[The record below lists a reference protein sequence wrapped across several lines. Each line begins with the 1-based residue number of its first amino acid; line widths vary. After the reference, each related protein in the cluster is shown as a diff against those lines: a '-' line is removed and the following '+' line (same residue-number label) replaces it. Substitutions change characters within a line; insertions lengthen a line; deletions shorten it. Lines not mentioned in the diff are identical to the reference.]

1 MHTPKQ
7 LGKLRSFI
15 RVKEVAALGL
25 VMISFVLLG
34 LEHFGKLSPAWLAF
48 TEWYE
53 IVLGCLF
60 LTEFGFELHF
70 ARDKKQ
76 YWKYHWFYLLASVPV
91 PMQTFEILRGLRL
104 LRLLRLLKVFAHVG
118 YENNTRLFA
127 KR

>member
-7 LGKLRSFI
+7 LSKLRSFI
-15 RVKEVAALGL
+15 RIKEIVALSL
-25 VMISFVLLG
+25 VMISFGLLALEHLNLLG
-34 LEHFGKLSPAWLAF
+34 SSWLAF

-70 ARDKKQ
+70 ARDKKR

-104 LRLLRLLKVFAHVG
+104 LRLLKVFAHIG

-127 KR
+127 RR